1 MSQQERYASLADAI
15 NPSESARIH
24 LASLKRYLPDVAKG
38 LDDTMKSASV
48 REVHGMLIVES
59 SEYIN
64 EGTALALFLNWII
77 KSRPATV
84 TANIAN
90 QMASMAARVFDY
102 PEVKRNERSAK
113 QSDAAKKK
121 YGKTDALGAA
131 LRILI
136 SERMTNPQILD
147 FLADADAVSNRASK
161 GFPIEVTDE
170 APDWCTPSDWLHWFP
185 AGGTSENARKTTVKR
200 VKDRLSEVRRTLP
213 DFPAKRESVI

>member
-90 QMASMAARVFDY
+90 QMAGMAARVFDY
-102 PEVKRNERSAK
+102 PEIRKNAIAQFQSKKRLGRGRDDRISPDDRGQAIKRALKRKGSEDRSIVV
-113 QSDAAKKK
+113 SDLASELDLKRSTVSKILAGEGWPGKK
-121 YGKTDALGAA
+121 GPPNKT
-131 LRILI
+131 
-136 SERMTNPQILD
+136 N
-147 FLADADAVSNRASK
+147 
-161 GFPIEVTDE
+161 
-170 APDWCTPSDWLHWFP
+170 
-185 AGGTSENARKTTVKR
+185 
-200 VKDRLSEVRRTLP
+200 
-213 DFPAKRESVI
+213 